1 MKKSIIITKKLSK
14 HYNIGEHNEV
24 KANDE
29 IDLKIKEGEFAAIIG
44 ASGSGKSTLLHMLG
58 CLDTPTSGQVILA
71 DEDVSKLDN
80 NQLAKVRLKKIGF
93 VFQTFNL
100 IPGISALDNVTLA
113 LMPYGLSKSKEDD
126 ATKLLKELGLG
137 KRINHYPSKLSGGE
151 KQRVA
156 IARALINNPKIILAD
171 EPTGQLDSK
180 TGKEIINLLK
190 KLNRE
195 KKITIVLVTHDEL
208 LLPFVKRII
217 RLKDGKIIEDKK
229 NDEF

>member
-1 MKKSIIITKKLSK
+1 MKNEIIVTKNLSK
-14 HYNIGEHNEV
+14 YYNVGQINEV
-24 KANDE
+24 RANDN
-29 IDLKIKEGEFAAIIG
+29 INLKIKEGEFAAIIG
-44 ASGSGKSTLLHMLG
+44 SSGSGKSTLLHMLG

-71 DEDVSKLDN
+71 DEDVSKMDN
-80 NQLAKVRLKKIGF
+80 NELAKVRLKKIGF

-100 IPGISALDNVTLA
+100 IPGISALENVTLA
-113 LMPYGLSKSKEDD
+113 LMPYGLSKSKEED
-126 ATKLLKELGLG
+126 AIKLLKELGLG

-190 KLNRE
+190 TLNKE
-195 KKITIVLVTHDEL
+195 KKITIILVTHDEL
-208 LLPFVKRII
+208 LLPYVKRII
-217 RLKDGKIIEDKK
+217 RLKDGKIIEDTK
-229 NDEF
+229 NN